1 MMLQMRNVSK
11 NFGGLKAV
19 DRCSLE
25 VEEGTI
31 TGLIGPNGAGK
42 TTLFNVVT
50 GFLPID
56 GGKVHFKGED
66 ITGLRPDGIAM
77 KGLVRSF
84 QTAAGL
90 MRMTVLENLMV
101 APQNQEG
108 EGVLRAIFK
117 TRNQKQEQRENKE
130 KALKILSTLDLYD
143 KRDEWVENLS
153 SGEIKLLEVGRQLI
167 VNPGMLLLDEP
178 MSGVN
183 PGFQFRMVDYLRG
196 LRDEGLTF
204 FIIEHNLSFIM
215 SISDVIYVMDFGQL
229 ISRGTPE
236 EIRKD
241 EKVIAAYLGGGE
253 E

>member
-1 MMLQMRNVSK
+1 MILKVRDATK

-19 DRCSLE
+19 DGCSLE
-25 VEEGTI
+25 VGERSI

-50 GFLPID
+50 GFLPMD
-56 GGKVHFKGED
+56 RGEVHFKGED
-66 ITGLRPDGIAM
+66 ITGFASDEIAT
-77 KGLVRSF
+77 KGLVRTF

-101 APQNQEG
+101 APQDQEG

-117 TRNQKQEQRENKE
+117 TKNQKEEQKRNKE
-130 KALKILSTLDLYD
+130 KALEILNTLDLYE

-153 SGEIKLLEVGRQLI
+153 SGEIKLLEVGRQLMAS
-167 VNPGMLLLDEP
+167 PRMLLLDEP
-178 MSGVN
+178 MFGVN
-183 PGFQFRMVDYLRG
+183 PGFQFRMLEYLRN
-196 LRDEGLTF
+196 LREKGLTF

>member
-11 NFGGLKAV
+11 HFGGLKAV

-25 VEEGTI
+25 VEERSI

-56 GGKVHFKGED
+56 EGKVHFKGED
-66 ITGLRPDGIAM
+66 ITGLPPYGIAM
-77 KGLVRSF
+77 EGLVRSF

-101 APQNQEG
+101 APQNQQG

-117 TRNQKQEQRENKE
+117 TKNQKEEQRQNKE
-130 KALKILSTLDLYD
+130 KALQILNTLDLYE

-153 SGEIKLLEVGRQLI
+153 SGEIKLLEVGRQLMT
-167 VNPGMLLLDEP
+167 NPRMLLLDEP
-178 MSGVN
+178 MFGVS
-183 PGFQFRMVDYLRG
+183 PGFQFRMLEYLRN
-196 LRDEGLTF
+196 LREKGLTF

-215 SISDVIYVMDFGQL
+215 SISDIIYVMDFGQL
-229 ISRGTPE
+229 IARGTPE